1 MILLLLL
8 TLLLLIGCLVLHRL
22 WIVFVFLVFELFVV
36 FFLIVLTIVAA
47 FFISLVL
54 HCATAVLTHAL
65 LSPEVVSGT
74 ASHLLFVLLIGRH
87 VLNIVG
93 GVVEVHVA
101 LGESE
106 LLLVLIAAI
115 IRGLDN
121 LPIDVD

>member
-1 MILLLLL
+1 MILLLRLI
-8 TLLLLIGCLVLHRL
+8 LLLLIGCLVLHRL
-22 WIVFVFLVFELFVV
+22 WIVFVFLVLELLVV
-36 FFLIVLTIVAA
+36 FLLIVLTIVAA
-47 FFISLVL
+47 LFIALVL

-65 LSPEVVSGT
+65 LSSQVVSGT
-74 ASHLLFVLLIGRH
+74 ASHLLFELLIGRH

-106 LLLVLIAAI
+106 LLLVLVAAI
-115 IRGLDN
+115 IWGLDD